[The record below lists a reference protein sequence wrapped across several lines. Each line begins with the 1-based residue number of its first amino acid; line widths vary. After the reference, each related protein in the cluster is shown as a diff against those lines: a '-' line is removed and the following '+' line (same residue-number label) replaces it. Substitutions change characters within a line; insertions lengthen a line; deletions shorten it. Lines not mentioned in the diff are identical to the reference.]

1 MTRSGRQP
9 VVQRSF
15 FDRIDPLH
23 LPINSRKFVLTLRDS
38 ASWIKSQVRHLGPR
52 ETPLRKWIYGAG
64 SPLGNE
70 AIYIRRFEAH
80 NAEVLEYFRR
90 RPNDLLV
97 MRLAAGYLRL
107 GYVG

>member
-1 MTRSGRQP
+1 M
-9 VVQRSF
+9 
-15 FDRIDPLH
+15 
-23 LPINSRKFVLTLRDS
+23 
-38 ASWIKSQVRHLGPR
+38 
-52 ETPLRKWIYGAG
+52 RKWIYGAG